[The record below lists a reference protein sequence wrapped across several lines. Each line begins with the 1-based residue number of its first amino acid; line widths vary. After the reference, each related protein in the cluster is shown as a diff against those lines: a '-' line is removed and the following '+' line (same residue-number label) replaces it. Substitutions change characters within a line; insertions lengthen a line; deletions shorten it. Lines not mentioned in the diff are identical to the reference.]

1 MSRPAALVG
10 SVVVGVCV
18 AVVTFVA
25 GWAALIMV
33 EVVAGSGDGLSFL
46 PPPVAI
52 RLPISGGLAVV
63 AIAGGLVVSRQRAR
77 AQRRSWGVPVLSG
90 LLVVTLLGGIGLSA
104 HAYTAHHEKRYLARL
119 HAVADRQVLLRDGHQ
134 ACDWLTDRRWGTPPA
149 RQSDVLRHGS
159 PYYSA
164 PFDPVDPGRSSKSTA
179 RLYGYYVGYVDRQ
192 RPGPL
197 AADEVLKARIAM
209 VAWFDLCP
217 FEQQVHRAGGE

>member
-1 MSRPAALVG
+1 VD

-25 GWAALIMV
+25 GWAAVILV

-46 PPPVAI
+46 PSPVAI
-52 RLPISGGLAVV
+52 RQPISGRLAVV
-63 AIAGGLVVSRQRAR
+63 AIAGGLVVSRRRVR
-77 AQRRSWGVPVLSG
+77 AQRRSWDVPVLSG
-90 LLVVTLLGGIGLSA
+90 LLVVALLGGIGLSP
-104 HAYTAHHEKRYLARL
+104 HAYTAHHEKRYLVRL
-119 HAVADRQVLLRDGHQ
+119 HGVADRKVLLRDGHQ
-134 ACDWLTDRRWGTPPA
+134 ACDWLTDRRGGTPPA

-164 PFDPVDPGRSSKSTA
+164 PSDPVDPGRNSKSAA

-217 FEQQVHRAGGE
+217 FPQQVHRAGGE

>member
-1 MSRPAALVG
+1 LGHS
-10 SVVVGVCV
+10 
-18 AVVTFVA
+18 
-25 GWAALIMV
+25 
-33 EVVAGSGDGLSFL
+33 
-46 PPPVAI
+46 
-52 RLPISGGLAVV
+52 
-63 AIAGGLVVSRQRAR
+63 AR
-77 AQRRSWGVPVLSG
+77 
-90 LLVVTLLGGIGLSA
+90 
-104 HAYTAHHEKRYLARL
+104 
-119 HAVADRQVLLRDGHQ
+119 
-134 ACDWLTDRRWGTPPA
+134 